1 MEFFNSWIQSLT
13 EALELYT
20 AEPATNILAPAST
33 AALIL
38 DLFIPPSISISV
50 MRPSLLIWFL
60 KSET

>member
-33 AALIL
+33 ADFIV
-38 DLFIPPSISISV
+38 DLFIPPQFQY
-50 MRPSLLIWFL
+50 LY
-60 KSET
+60 